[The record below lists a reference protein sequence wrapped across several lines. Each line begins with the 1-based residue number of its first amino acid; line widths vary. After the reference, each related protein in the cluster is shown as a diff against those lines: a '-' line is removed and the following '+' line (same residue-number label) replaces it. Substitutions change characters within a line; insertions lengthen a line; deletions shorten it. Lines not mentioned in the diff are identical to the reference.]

1 MPLQPEPIF
10 FRSLKR
16 GTGSKRK
23 LITLTNTDPDAC
35 ASAITGVEKPEWIE
49 LEGIVNGG
57 NLTLGSG
64 KKQAIV
70 VNVNTDHRFFPK
82 NELLGEPIKVQ
93 LEGRDP
99 LTFTI
104 SIQDIQEG
112 MEDFR
117 GVLAIDFGTTNSCFA
132 SKPRYDERVDTEA
145 PFKPADPSDEV
156 PSAIFFTD
164 VSTHTNPGYAVGT
177 EALRRIHDN
186 AGQSYS
192 YHQSIKRMLG
202 RGEKYL
208 VLDELSGSLPDH
220 RQMWTAEEIASFVVR
235 DVLRRAE
242 EQLGQRITQVVATY
256 PTLYSKNDRDAVEK
270 IFQRALQGLGRQVGP
285 DSVQLGLDEAS
296 AAAFNYVYNVL
307 LAEFRQFSEPQKVID
322 LLAFDFGGGTI
333 DICLLRCTL
342 TRDDAVRI
350 SIHTDVRGVTGE
362 LHYGGDNVTLE
373 VFRVLKNRLALLA
386 AEGKGG
392 AASIVDETPEAA
404 DPFASDDPFAA
415 SAPLAAAA
423 DDDPFAAPVAA
434 AEVTEDD
441 LASVQTEED
450 PELAVIVPC
459 DPDDV
464 IEAAAR
470 QINDNRAAIEE
481 STVTGASIAD
491 ILATQD
497 EAKGLPPAL
506 DDCKRRANEIKRA
519 IERIL
524 PTKFGVYEDEDPI
537 RADLARRLFHELW
550 SEADTLKVRVSRAP
564 EGAAQIEADLKRIG
578 KYTGLETS
586 QFSAVGLTRAELESL
601 IANDVG
607 RAVQRAHG
615 LWREA
620 STTSVGGLV
629 IGGNQD
635 TTPLKVLIAGNSSNL
650 AIVQRLISETFQIPA
665 SEIVRNPGG
674 LKASVAQGA
683 AEEHALLRDFGTSG
697 LISYKATG
705 LTDRIPWALG
715 LYHPVLEG
723 VGFRDGFAPIFE
735 RGTPHNTETAIMEG
749 SNPLV
754 HEGMKDLGVYCNYRD
769 GSPPMYLG
777 FIDLQTAANLH
788 QDHVPPVQAAGGAET
803 PATFGLKLTLL
814 PDRTI
819 AAVDM
824 KTGRRYPFQ
833 SAREH
838 WKPEVNPFSGVH

>member
-35 ASAITGVEKPEWIE
+35 ASAITDVDKPEWIE
-49 LEGIVNGG
+49 LEGIHKGG
-57 NLTLGSG
+57 NIDLGAG

-82 NELLGEPIKVQ
+82 NELLGEPIKVE
-93 LEGRDP
+93 LEGRDA
-99 LTFTI
+99 LTLTI
-104 SIQDIQEG
+104 SIQEIQEG

-117 GVLAIDFGTTNSCFA
+117 GVLAVDFGTTNSCYA

-164 VSTHTNPGYAVGT
+164 VSTHTNPGYVVGT

-220 RQMWTAEEIASFVVR
+220 RQMWAAEEIASFVVR
-235 DVLRRAE
+235 DILRRAE
-242 EQLGQRITQVVATY
+242 DQLGQRITKVVATY
-256 PTLYSKNDRDAVEK
+256 PTLFSKQDRDSVEK

-296 AAAFNYVYNVL
+296 AAAFSYVYNVL
-307 LAEFRQFSEPQKVID
+307 LSEFRQFSEPQKVID

-333 DICLLRCTL
+333 DVCLLRCTL
-342 TRDDAVRI
+342 KREDAVRI

-373 VFRVLKNRLALLA
+373 VFRVLKNRLAMLA
-386 AEGKGG
+386 AEAKGG
-392 AASIVDETPEAA
+392 SSIVVEESAEEA

-415 SAPLAAAA
+415 AAPAAAA
-423 DDDPFAAPVAA
+423 DDDPFAAPMAA
-434 AEVTEDD
+434 AEVTEED
-441 LASVQTEED
+441 LSAVEQEED

-459 DPDDV
+459 DPEDV
-464 IEAAAR
+464 IEQAAR
-470 QINDNRAAIEE
+470 EINDHKDAIAE
-481 STVTGASIAD
+481 STVTGTPIAD
-491 ILATQD
+491 ILLRQD
-497 EAKGLPPAL
+497 EAKGLPPAP
-506 DDCKRRANEIKRA
+506 DDAKRRANDIERA

-550 SEADTLKVRVSRAP
+550 SEADTLKVRVSRSP
-564 EGAAQIEADLKRIG
+564 DGASQIESDLKRIG
-578 KYTGLETS
+578 KYAGIETE
-586 QFSAVGLTRAELESL
+586 QFSQVGLTRDELEGL
-601 IANDVG
+601 ISEAVG
-607 RAVQRAHG
+607 RAVTRAHG
-615 LWREA
+615 LWQEA

-650 AIVQRLISETFQIPA
+650 AIVQRLIAETFEIPV

-723 VGFRDGFAPIFE
+723 VGFRDGFCPVFE

-754 HEGMKDLGVYCNYRD
+754 HEGMSDLGVYANYRD
-769 GSPPMYLG
+769 GSAPQYLG
-777 FIDLQTAANLH
+777 FIDLNTPANLH
-788 QDHVPPVQAAGGAET
+788 QENVPPVKPEGEEAAEQ
-803 PATFGLKLTLL
+803 TFGLKLTLL

-819 AAVDM
+819 EAVDM
-824 KTGRRYPFQ
+824 KTGRKYPFQ